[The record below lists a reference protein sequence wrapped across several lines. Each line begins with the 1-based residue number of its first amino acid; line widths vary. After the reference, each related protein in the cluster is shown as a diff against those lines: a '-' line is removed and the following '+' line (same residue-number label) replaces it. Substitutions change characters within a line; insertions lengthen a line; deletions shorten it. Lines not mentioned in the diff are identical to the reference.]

1 MVGGEE
7 EREYIWEDE
16 AAVAIAAA
24 GVERDALSNE
34 GDEEGMSKRG
44 ANLKIF

>member
-16 AAVAIAAA
+16 AAVAITAA
-24 GVERDALSNE
+24 GLERDAMSNE
-34 GDEEGMSKRG
+34 GDD
-44 ANLKIF
+44 